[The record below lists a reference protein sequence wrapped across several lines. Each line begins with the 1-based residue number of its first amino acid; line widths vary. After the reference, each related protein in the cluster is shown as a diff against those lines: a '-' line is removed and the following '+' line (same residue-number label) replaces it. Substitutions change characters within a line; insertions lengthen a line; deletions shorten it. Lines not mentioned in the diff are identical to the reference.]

1 MMTIE
6 EARAFFA
13 EDRFALE
20 VCGIA
25 ITEVTEDSARC
36 EMPLSPR
43 HLNANHVAQG
53 GAVFTLCDFCMA
65 VAANAQGVMTVS
77 QSCDIH
83 FLRPGTGDKLL
94 AEARVLNQSRST
106 CLVEV
111 RVTDTLGKL
120 VALMTGSGFRKDA
133 ASAKR

>member
-1 MMTIE
+1 MTLE

-13 EDRFALE
+13 QDRFALE
-20 VCGIA
+20 VCGIV
-25 ITEVTEDSARC
+25 ITEVTDASARC
-36 EMPLSPR
+36 EMPLTPL

-65 VAANAQGVMTVS
+65 VAANAQGHLTVS

-83 FLRPGTGDKLL
+83 YLRPGTGDKLT

-111 RVTDTLGKL
+111 RVVDTAGKL
-120 VALMTGSGFRKDA
+120 VALMTGAGFRKTT
-133 ASAKR
+133 

>member
-1 MMTIE
+1 MTLE

-20 VCGIA
+20 VCGIV
-25 ITEVTEDSARC
+25 ITEMTQTSARC

-65 VAANAQGVMTVS
+65 VAANAQGVLTVS

-83 FLRPGTGDKLL
+83 YLRPGTGSKLT
-94 AEARVLNQSRST
+94 ADACVINQSRST

-111 RVTDTLGKL
+111 RVTDEAQKL
-120 VALMTGSGFRKDA
+120 VALMTGTGFRKPLP
-133 ASAKR
+133 

>member
-1 MMTIE
+1 MMTLE
-6 EARAFFA
+6 EANAFFA

-20 VCGIA
+20 MCGITIA
-25 ITEVTEDSARC
+25 EVTELSARC
-36 EMPLSPR
+36 EMPLSPH

-65 VAANAQGVMTVS
+65 VAANAQSMMTVS
-77 QSCDIH
+77 QSCNIH
-83 FLRPGTGDKLL
+83 FLRPGTGEKLI
-94 AEARVLNQSRST
+94 AEAKVLNQSRST

-111 RVTDTLGKL
+111 RATDPSGKL

-133 ASAKR
+133 AR